1 MQVQPDELDSRFT
14 EAFTRELYALH
25 DQVGLYSSW
34 DMLFLSFLRAGA
46 PFGFLRV
53 GPISIDVAMVEDAFE
68 RRGAKTG
75 SDYSA
80 FSKALVREV
89 RRSRR
94 RRVDA
99 LHYLFAFMREGEGIA
114 REVFSE
120 LGITPAQVEH
130 ALREPPAEA
139 GHDEWLTPEEVAD
152 FLKVHVETVRGWIRS
167 GRLPASRV
175 AGLRALRIR
184 KRDAE
189 ALLQPLES
197 ALRAEPEAGN
207 DKQE

>member
-1 MQVQPDELDSRFT
+1 MQPPELESGFT
-14 EAFTRELYALH
+14 QAFTRELYALH
-25 DQVGLYSSW
+25 DELGLYSAW
-34 DMLFLSFLRAGA
+34 DMLFLAFLRAAA

-53 GPISIDVAMVEDAFE
+53 GPISIDVGVIEDAFE

-80 FSKALVREV
+80 FSKALMQEV
-89 RRSRR
+89 RRSGR

-99 LHYLFAFMREGEGIA
+99 LHYLFAFMRSGEGIA

-120 LGITPAQVEH
+120 LGVTPEQVERS
-130 ALREPPAEA
+130 LREPPNEA
-139 GHDEWLTPEEVAD
+139 GQDTWLTPEEVAE

-197 ALRAEPEAGN
+197 APRPEPPA
-207 DKQE
+207 DTDAQE